1 MHLKYSAHKITAAR
15 ASEARPIT
23 SIGDI
28 DKAARRLAARYGA
41 DLSGL
46 NVDAMTP
53 GELHRVED
61 ELMRLGKAR
70 YALGLPPLRPS
81 LTGDA
86 FVSGVPV
93 RYFTYPEFHTLMC
106 VIVAII
112 THGHS

>member
-1 MHLKYSAHKITAAR
+1 MRLKYSAHKITAAR

-23 SIGDI
+23 STGDI
-28 DKAARRLAARYGA
+28 EKAARRLAARYGT

-46 NVDAMTP
+46 NVGEMTP

-81 LTGDA
+81 FTGEA
-86 FVSGVPV
+86 FVGGVPV
-93 RYFTYPEFHTLMC
+93 RYLTYPEFHALMR
-106 VIVAII
+106 VIVAIV
-112 THGHS
+112 TSGRY